1 MVNQRQVTRRQLIL
15 HGIAISAILPLA
27 ACSAKVAPPGS
38 QATGGTGPTPAPTGT
53 GATSTSASAAA
64 PTATAQG
71 ASAQTSGPQSV
82 TVWSWTS
89 IEGWPQWLKAGKEFS
104 AKYPDIKLQM
114 QHVPY
119 GSYWEKVSVSY
130 AGNVAPDI
138 LYLPPVN
145 CHDLGV
151 KGALLDLTPYVNES
165 KFDLSNITASTQ
177 QPYMWGGKIYAIN
190 AMNDTTFTV
199 YNQDLL
205 QSSGVTN
212 LPLPEEWHTKDF
224 STDRFLDIAGKVT
237 NPSKQ
242 QWGYA
247 IPGEDLHWVFLFG
260 GKLWNDDAYPTS
272 CVLNSAEAVA
282 GLKFMQDLIYTH
294 KVAPSPAEMS
304 GLGGSSA
311 IGPTDDIFKTGKV
324 GMVWGRNK
332 NLATIFKPITAFKY
346 SATSLPKAGNTPR
359 RTDIGINGFGTTT
372 KSKAPEAAWKWIE
385 WMTAGPGNATIMGY
399 VSLPAS
405 KLVDA
410 YKVSPLPK
418 WQVKLTLD
426 GLPNAWN
433 SAPHPNVRP
442 EMFTAIN
449 GVIDQLLLNKK
460 TPQQVGDEATAK
472 VNAIF
477 QKLGP
482 AVPK

>member
-1 MVNQRQVTRRQLIL
+1 MLVAAFGFGTAVAL
-15 HGIAISAILPLA
+15 SACGA
-27 ACSAKVAPPGS
+27 AVSAPGAQPNAAVATVAS
-38 QATGGTGPTPAPTGT
+38 SSAVATTVAA
-53 GATSTSASAAA
+53 ATSTASATTVANVAAATTVASAAA
-64 PTATAQG
+64 APAAGQ
-71 ASAQTSGPQSV
+71 QSV

-89 IEGWPQWLKAGKEFS
+89 IEGWPQWQQAGKLFTQ
-104 AKYPDIKLQM
+104 KYPDIHLEM

-130 AGNVAPDI
+130 AGGVAPDI

-151 KGALLDLTPYVNES
+151 KGVLLDLTPFANS
-165 KFDLSNITASTQ
+165 TKFDLSNITASTQ

-190 AMNDTTFTV
+190 AMNDTSFTV

-205 QSSGVTN
+205 SAAGFSA
-212 LPLPEEWHTKDF
+212 LPEEWHTPDF
-224 STDRFLDIAGKVT
+224 STSQFLDIATKIT
-237 NPSKQ
+237 NPAKQ

-247 IPGEDLHWVFLFG
+247 IPGEDLHWVYLFG
-260 GKLWNDDAYPTS
+260 GQLWNDDAYPTAS
-272 CVLNSAEAVA
+272 ALDSAEATA
-282 GLKFMQDLIYTH
+282 GLQFMQDLIYKY

-332 NLATIFKPITAFKY
+332 NLATIFKPITAFKF
-346 SATSLPKAGNTPR
+346 SATSFPKAGQQPR
-359 RTDIGINGFGTTT
+359 RTDIGINGFGIVS
-372 KSKAPEAAWKWIE
+372 KSKAAASAWKWIE
-385 WMTAGPGNATIMGY
+385 WMTADQGNATIMGY
-399 VSLPAS
+399 VSLPAN
-405 KLVDA
+405 KLVDS

-426 GLPNAWN
+426 ALPNAWN

-449 GVIDQLLLNKK
+449 ASVDELLLNKK
-460 TPQQVGDEATAK
+460 PGKQVGAEAAQK

-477 QKLGP
+477 KQLGP
-482 AVPK
+482 VVPK